1 MPGISSWEGGHQL
14 QTTDAQVRKLMK
26 EIRKTGK
33 VGESALRSGMSRNT
47 ATKYLKLGKL
57 PSELRNPRTW
67 RTRPD
72 PFEGDW
78 QEIAQRLRDAP
89 ELEAKAL
96 FEDILER
103 YPDRYHPGHL
113 RTFQRRL
120 KQWRASDGPERSVFF
135 PQEHRPGEAF
145 QTDFTWA
152 TKLGVKIGGEP
163 FAHMLCHV
171 VLPYSNWEWV
181 TVCRSESLVALKR
194 GVQEA
199 VFRLGCIPAYHQ
211 TDNSGAATH
220 NLTSGKRVFNDD
232 YEEFIAHLGMEPR
245 TIAVGEKNQNGDV
258 EALHGALKRRLK
270 QHLILRASSDFQSVE
285 EYEGWL
291 IQVIEKANRLRTRRF
306 NEEMAVMKSVTAD
319 RVPEFTEEDIRVT
332 SRSTIHVKRNV
343 YSVPSRLI
351 GEMVRVRIYDD
362 RVEVYYGGQHQLTVE
377 RLLGRGGHRINYRHI
392 IWSLVRKPGA
402 FRLFKYRE
410 DLFPTLTFRRAY
422 DALCKVQGDS
432 RGSLEYLRILHLA
445 ASTTES
451 EVEAAL
457 ELVLEDAS
465 LFSMEQIKALV
476 DSSSSLEPPK
486 IASPSVD
493 LSCYD
498 ALLNSPQEVA

>member
-1 MPGISSWEGGHQL
+1 M

-26 EIRKTGK
+26 EIRKSGN
-33 VGESALRSGMSRNT
+33 VGQSALRSGMSRNT
-47 ATKYLKLGKL
+47 AIKYLKLGRL
-57 PSELRNPRTW
+57 PSELKSPRTW

-72 PFEGDW
+72 PFEEEWPG
-78 QEIAQRLRDAP
+78 IVQRLKDAP

-96 FEDILER
+96 FEDLLER

-120 KQWRASDGPERSVFF
+120 KQWRASEGPERSVFF
-135 PQEHRPGEAF
+135 PQEHRAGEAF

-152 TKLGVKIGGEP
+152 TKLGVTIGSEP

-199 VFRLGCIPAYHQ
+199 VFRLGKVPAYHQ

-220 NLTSGKRVFNDD
+220 NLTSGKRVFNDE
-232 YEEFIAHLGMEPR
+232 YGEFIRHLGMEPR

-258 EALHGALKRRLK
+258 EALHGALKRRLT
-270 QHLILRASSDFQSVE
+270 QHLILRASNDFESVE
-285 EYEGWL
+285 EYEAWL
-291 IQVIEKANRLRTRRF
+291 AQVIEKANRLRRKRF
-306 NEEMAVMKSVTAD
+306 NEELAVMKPITAD
-319 RVPEFTEEDIRVT
+319 RVPEFTEIDVRVT
-332 SRSTIHVKRNV
+332 ARSTIHVKHNA

-362 RVEVYYGGQHQLTVE
+362 RVEVYYGGKHQLTVE

-422 DALCKVQGDS
+422 DALCKVQGDR
-432 RGSLEYLRILHLA
+432 RGNLEYLRILHLA

-457 ELVLEDAS
+457 ELVLEEGT
-465 LFSMEQIKALV
+465 LFGMEQIKALV
-476 DSSSSLEPPK
+476 ASSSNLEPPK
-486 IASPSVD
+486 LTVPTVD

-498 ALLNSPQEVA
+498 ALLQSPQEVA

>member
-1 MPGISSWEGGHQL
+1 M

-26 EIRKTGK
+26 EYKKNGK
-33 VGESALRSGMSRNT
+33 AGESALRSGMSRNT
-47 ATKYLKLGKL
+47 ASKYLKLGKL
-57 PSELRNPRTW
+57 PSELKSPRTW
-67 RTRPD
+67 RTRSD

-96 FEDILER
+96 FEDLLER
-103 YPDRYHPGHL
+103 YPDTYHFGHL

-120 KQWRASDGPERSVFF
+120 KQWRASEGPERSVFF
-135 PQEHRPGEAF
+135 PQEHLAGEAF

-152 TKLGVKIGGEP
+152 TKLGITIGGEP
-163 FAHMLCHV
+163 FVHMLCHV

-181 TVCRSESLVALKR
+181 TVCRSESLAALKR

-199 VFRLGCIPAYHQ
+199 VFRLGRVCAYHQ

-232 YEEFIAHLGMEPR
+232 YLEFIRHLGMEPR

-258 EALHGALKRRLK
+258 EALHGALKRRLR
-270 QHLILRASSDFQSVE
+270 QHLVLRGSSDFESVE
-285 EYEGWL
+285 EYEVWL
-291 IQVIEKANRLRTRRF
+291 AQIMEKANRLRTRRF
-306 NEEMAVMKSVTAD
+306 NEELAAMKPVTAD
-319 RVPEFTEEDIRVT
+319 RVPEFTERDVRVT
-332 SRSTIHVKRNV
+332 SRSTINIKYNV

-362 RVEVYYGGQHQLTVE
+362 RVEIYYGGKHQLTVE

-410 DLFPTLTFRRAY
+410 DLFPTLTFRLAY
-422 DALCKVQGDS
+422 DALCKREGDR

-445 ASTTES
+445 ASTRES

-457 ELVLEDAS
+457 ELVLEEGA
-465 LFSMEQIKALV
+465 LLRMEQVKALV

-486 IASPSVD
+486 IVPPSVD

-498 ALLNSPQEVA
+498 ALLHSPQEVA

>member
-1 MPGISSWEGGHQL
+1 M

-33 VGESALRSGMSRNT
+33 VERSALRSGMSRNT
-47 ATKYLKLGKL
+47 ASKYIKLGKL
-57 PSELRNPRTW
+57 PSELKSPRTW
-67 RTRPD
+67 RTRSD
-72 PFEGDW
+72 PFEEDW

-96 FEDILER
+96 FEDLLER
-103 YPDRYHPGHL
+103 YPQRYEPGHL

-120 KQWRASDGPERSVFF
+120 KQWRASEGPERSVFF
-135 PQEHRPGEAF
+135 AQEHRAGEAF

-152 TKLGVKIGGEP
+152 TKLGITIGGEP
-163 FAHMLCHV
+163 FVHMLCHV

-199 VFRLGCIPAYHQ
+199 VFRLGRVPRFHQ
-211 TDNSGAATH
+211 TDNSTAATH
-220 NLTSGKRVFNDD
+220 NLTSGKRIFNDD
-232 YEEFIAHLGMEPR
+232 YVTFIRHLGMEPR

-270 QHLILRASSDFQSVE
+270 QHVLLRGSSDFMSVE
-285 EYEGWL
+285 DYEVWL
-291 IQVIEKANRLRTRRF
+291 AQIMERVNRLRTKRF
-306 NEEMAVMKSVTAD
+306 NEELDAMKPVTAE
-319 RVPEFTEEDIRVT
+319 RVPEFTEQKLRVT
-332 SRSTIHVKRNV
+332 ARSTIHVKYNV

-351 GEMVRVRIYDD
+351 GEMVRVRIYDE
-362 RVEVYYGGQHQLTVE
+362 RVEVYYAGKHEMTVQ
-377 RLLGRGGHRINYRHI
+377 RLLGRGGHRINYRHV

-410 DLFPTLTFRRAY
+410 DLFPSLTFRRAY
-422 DALCKVQGDS
+422 DALCKKLGDR
-432 RGSLEYLRILHLA
+432 RGSLEYLRTLHLA

-457 ELVLEDAS
+457 ELVLEEGTLS
-465 LFSMEQIKALV
+465 GMEQVKALV
-476 DSSSSLEPPK
+476 DSSGSLEPPH
-486 IASPSVD
+486 IVPPSVD
-493 LSCYD
+493 LSFYD
-498 ALLNSPQEVA
+498 ALLHSPQEVA

>member
-1 MPGISSWEGGHQL
+1 M

-33 VGESALRSGMSRNT
+33 IEESALRSGMSRNT
-47 ATKYLKLGKL
+47 ASKYVKLGKL
-57 PSELRNPRTW
+57 PSELRTPRTW

-72 PFEGDW
+72 PFEGEW
-78 QEIAQRLRDAP
+78 PEIAQRLRDAP

-96 FEDILER
+96 FDDLMER
-103 YPDRYHPGHL
+103 HPDRYQPGHL

-120 KQWRASDGPERSVFF
+120 KQWRASEGPERTVFF
-135 PQEHRPGEAF
+135 PQEHRAGEAF

-152 TKLGVKIGGEP
+152 TKLGISVGGEP
-163 FAHMLCHV
+163 FVHMLCHV

-181 TVCRSESLVALKR
+181 TVCRSESLAALKR

-199 VFRLGCIPAYHQ
+199 VFRLGRVCAYHQ
-211 TDNSGAATH
+211 TDNSTAATH
-220 NLTSGKRVFNDD
+220 NLTSGKRMFNDE
-232 YEEFIAHLGMEPR
+232 YVEFIHHLGMEPR

-270 QHLILRASSDFQSVE
+270 QHLLLRGSSDFASVGD
-285 EYEGWL
+285 YEVWL
-291 IQVIEKANRLRTRRF
+291 AQILEKANRLRRRRF
-306 NEEMAVMKSVTAD
+306 TEELEAMEAVTAE
-319 RVPEFTEEDIRVT
+319 RVPEFTEIEIRVT
-332 SRSTIHVKRNV
+332 ARSTIHVKCNV

-351 GEMVRVRIYDD
+351 GELVRVRIYDD
-362 RVEVYYGGQHQLTVE
+362 RVEVYYAGKHEMTVE
-377 RLLGRGGHRINYRHI
+377 RLLGRGGHCINYRHI

-410 DLFPTLTFRRAY
+410 DLFPSLTFRRAY
-422 DALCKVQGDS
+422 DALCKKLGDR
-432 RGSLEYLRILHLA
+432 RGSLEYLRTLHLA

-457 ELVLEDAS
+457 ELVLEEGA
-465 LFSMEQIKALV
+465 LFGMEQIKALV
-476 DSSSSLEPPK
+476 DSGSSLEPPK
-486 IASPSVD
+486 IAPPSVD

-498 ALLNSPQEVA
+498 ALLQTPQEVA

>member
-1 MPGISSWEGGHQL
+1 MPGSFHWEGGHL
-14 QTTDAQVRKLMK
+14 VQTTDAQVRKLMK
-26 EIRKTGK
+26 EYKKTGK

-47 ATKYLKLGKL
+47 AAKYLKLGKL
-57 PSELRNPRTW
+57 PSELKSARTW
-67 RTRPD
+67 RTRLD

-78 QEIAQRLRDAP
+78 PEIVQRLRDAP

-96 FEDILER
+96 FEDLLER

-120 KQWRASDGPERSVFF
+120 KHWRASEGPERTVFF
-135 PQEHRPGEAF
+135 AQEHRAGEAF

-152 TKLGVKIGGEP
+152 TKLGITIGGEP
-163 FAHMLCHV
+163 FVHMLCHV

-181 TVCRSESLVALKR
+181 TVCRSESLAALKR
-194 GVQEA
+194 GLQEA
-199 VFRLGCIPAYHQ
+199 VFHLGKVPTYQQ

-232 YEEFIAHLGMEPR
+232 YLEFIRHLGMEPR

-258 EALHGALKRRLK
+258 EALHGALKRRLA
-270 QHLILRASSDFQSVE
+270 QHLMLRASNDFESVQ
-285 EYEGWL
+285 EYEAWL
-291 IQVIEKANRLRTRRF
+291 GLVIEKANRLRRRRL
-306 NEEMAVMKSVTAD
+306 NEELTAMRPVTAD
-319 RVPEFTEEDIRVT
+319 RAPEFTEIDIRVT
-332 SRSTIHVKRNV
+332 ARSTIHVKHNA

-362 RVEVYYGGQHQLTVE
+362 RVEVYYGGKHQLTVE

-410 DLFPTLTFRRAY
+410 DLFPTLTFRKAY
-422 DALCKVQGDS
+422 DALCKREGDR

-451 EVEAAL
+451 EVEAAV
-457 ELVLEDAS
+457 ELVLEES
-465 LFSMEQIKALV
+465 TLCRMEQIKALV
-476 DSSSSLEPPK
+476 DSSAGLEPPK
-486 IASPSVD
+486 MVPPSVD

-498 ALLNSPQEVA
+498 ALLYSPQEVA